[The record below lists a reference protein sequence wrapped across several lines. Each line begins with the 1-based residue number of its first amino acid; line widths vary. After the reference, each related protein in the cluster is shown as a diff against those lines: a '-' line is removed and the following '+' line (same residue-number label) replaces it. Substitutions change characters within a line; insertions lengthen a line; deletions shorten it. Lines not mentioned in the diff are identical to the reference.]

1 MSCCTTRCRWTARA
15 WSGLSGDVRAC
26 SRTASGRL
34 CLSPLPAAASTTR
47 RACGRPTPSCGTR
60 ATLSAAVQ
68 TRNLTCC
75 GSRRWVSTVGSSSIW
90 TWSRSDPLDA
100 SHRSFINRNPI
111 FATRSCCARS
121 TLTAAAPAT
130 PSWDGVRSSARAE
143 GRLAAAYS
151 LAARARVSMPAGG
164 GGCCEATMR
173 GGPTLAAPAT
183 YPPSWLSHGRASCTR
198 RPSSARY
205 RASRRESSTTGTW
218 SRLRSRT

>member
-90 TWSRSDPLDA
+90 TW
-100 SHRSFINRNPI
+100 
-111 FATRSCCARS
+111 SCCARS